1 MPKKPVA
8 RNRRK
13 SVHRRAGLKA
23 KHTKQRMRKTGM
35 LRKRKANGRLTR

>member
-13 SVHRRAGLKA
+13 SAHLRAGLKA
-23 KHTKQRMRKTGM
+23 KLNKQRMRKAGM
-35 LRKRKANGRLTR
+35 LRKRKPNGRLQR

>member
-13 SVHRRAGLKA
+13 SARLRAGLKA
-23 KHTKQRMRKTGM
+23 KHLKQRMRKSGM
-35 LRKRKANGRLTR
+35 LRKRKSDGRLVR

>member
-13 SVHRRAGLKA
+13 SAHRHAALKA
-23 KHTKQRMRKTGM
+23 KHTKARMRKTGM
-35 LRKRKANGRLTR
+35 LRKRKPNARLTR

>member
-13 SVHRRAGLKA
+13 SARYRAALKA
-23 KHTKQRMRKTGM
+23 KHTKQRARKAGE
-35 LRKRKANGRLTR
+35 LRKRKPNGRLRR

>member
-13 SVHRRAGLKA
+13 SARLRAGLKA
-23 KHTKQRMRKTGM
+23 KHTKQRMRKSGM
-35 LRKRKANGRLTR
+35 LRKRKADGRLVR